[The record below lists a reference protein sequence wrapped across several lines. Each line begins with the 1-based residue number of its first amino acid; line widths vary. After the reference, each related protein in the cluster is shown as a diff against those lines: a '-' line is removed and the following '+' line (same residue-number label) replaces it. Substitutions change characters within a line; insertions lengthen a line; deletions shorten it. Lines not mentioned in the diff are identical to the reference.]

1 MKIRTAIFVVYVAV
15 SAAGLALLMGL
26 VLRDVRRRYIE
37 SMRRTM
43 GDTAVLLAALATEGS
58 RDGGAW
64 TQKLETLPANAEWLR
79 VFANDPADRVLFDSA
94 GGRDVGRV
102 YPWPMRGGGRS
113 ASENYSLPNVAEVGG
128 ELRVRAPVR
137 RGGELVGWVGVGRP
151 LAAVTV
157 GVSEARWRLAMY
169 SGVIAAVLIV
179 FIPTVGDYVTPDLI
193 GGGKLPMIAN
203 MIEVTMLKQNDRHLG
218 SAIAMTAMLIVA
230 IVSLVFLLL
239 NRRFLKGSK

>member
-26 VLRDVRRRYIE
+26 VLRDVRLRYIE

-64 TQKLETLPANAEWLR
+64 TQKLETLPANVEGLR

-102 YPWPMRGGGRS
+102 YPWPMGGGGRS

-128 ELRVRAPVR
+128 ELRVGR
-137 RGGELVGWVGVGRP
+137 RCAGAESWSVGFASGG
-151 LAAVTV
+151 
-157 GVSEARWRLAMY
+157 RWRR
-169 SGVIAAVLIV
+169 
-179 FIPTVGDYVTPDLI
+179 
-193 GGGKLPMIAN
+193 LPR
-203 MIEVTMLKQNDRHLG
+203 V
-218 SAIAMTAMLIVA
+218 
-230 IVSLVFLLL
+230 
-239 NRRFLKGSK
+239 